1 MRIEMNDNFYY
12 CVSFIEFDKKVVRIK
27 SRSNII
33 RKSNIQK
40 NLKNHQIQNFSHKT
54 FGGIS
59 MHDQLEKETEDST
72 T

>member
-1 MRIEMNDNFYY
+1 MRIKMNDNFYY
-12 CVSFIEFDKKVVRIK
+12 CISFIEIDKKVDRIK

-40 NLKNHQIQNFSHKT
+40 ISEIKNFSHKT

-59 MHDQLEKETEDST
+59 MHDQLEKETKDST